1 MRRARTLLGSASGSW
16 LPQVMKM
23 GEVASADAEWKRK
36 TDILNGFLSPALEIY
51 FAKAGISPFEVKN
64 D

>member
-1 MRRARTLLGSASGSW
+1 MRM